1 MPGVGGVMDC
11 REVERQIVSGDE
23 LSAEAQA
30 HLLECEK
37 CQEFSLLCLI
47 AERRLDGPSAESD
60 AKCRA
65 LMSNVESQSSLFFAR
80 GRLFA
85 SIAAALLVI
94 CGVMTILAVKQGN
107 LAEEPVAVASLKP
120 AAENLKLDWL
130 LLADSNLENLE
141 LSKEDEKEP
150 MKQLYAEIASIEMDF
165 YDLF

>member
-1 MPGVGGVMDC
+1 MDC

-37 CQEFSLLCLI
+37 CQEFSLLCLM
-47 AERRLDGPSAESD
+47 AEGRLGGPSARSD

-65 LMSNVESQSSLFFAR
+65 LMSNVERPSSLSFAR

-94 CGVMTILAVKQGN
+94 CGLMTFLALKQGDF
-107 LAEEPVAVASLKP
+107 ADGPVAVASLKP
-120 AAENLKLDWL
+120 VENLSLDWL
-130 LLADSNLENLE
+130 LLADSDLENLE

-150 MKQLYAEIASIEMDF
+150 MKQLYAEIASMEMDF